1 MIRPLSS
8 DDRQIYIEMARE
20 FYSTDAVWH
29 SVPVANFEKTFDEMM
44 RSDVYAEGFIF
55 ELHGTVAGYALL
67 AKTFSQEAGGLVVWV
82 EEIYVKPQFR
92 GKGLGG
98 EFFEFLEKERPAA
111 RYRLEIEPE
120 NERAVA
126 LYRKNG
132 FEMMPYG
139 QMCKEML

>member
-1 MIRPLSS
+1 MIRPLNNE
-8 DDRQIYIEMARE
+8 DKQIYIEMARE

-29 SVPVANFEKTFDEMM
+29 SVPTAYFEKTFAEMM
-44 RSDVYAEGFIF
+44 RSDVYAEGFVF
-55 ELHGTVAGYALL
+55 ELDGTVAGYALL
-67 AKTFSQEAGGLVVWV
+67 AKTFSQEAGGLVVWI

-98 EFFEFLEKERPAA
+98 EFFKFLEKERPAA

-139 QMCKEML
+139 QMCKEMF